1 MRDYCRIIACCFL
14 FLPFLSSANSTFTSL
29 SQTSSH
35 PFSGHRCVGS
45 EKTALLRLK
54 RDLSAAKPESPLPL
68 QRASGSLLTSWKP
81 DTDCCSWEGVT
92 CHGVT
97 TDHVVGIKLS
107 GHNLSGLVNSTE
119 FLDLPYLE
127 RLNLVNCNIG
137 EIPSFLQKVS
147 RLDLSNNLFEGEIP
161 EEIGDLKLLEVLNM
175 SRNNLKGEIPTSLSK
190 LTLLESLDLSKNKLT
205 GAIPMPLISLTFLSV
220 LNLSYNRLE
229 GTIPVGNQFSTFTS
243 DSYQENLGLCGFPL
257 SNKCDDVEDQQPPEA
272 QEESILS
279 EPGSLFSWK
288 FALLGYGCAVPVGV
302 AIGHMLFWRNKRC
315 SKLIEQAFK
324 AKNHR
329 RQSNER
335 NRKRR

>member
-1 MRDYCRIIACCFL
+1 MLWNFTEDCSLKTLNLYGNQLTGKIPRSLKHCRCLEVVDLGDNQINDTFPFWL
-14 FLPFLSSANSTFTSL
+14 GMLPSLQVLILQSNRLHGPIGQPLTSSDFPMLQIFDLSSN
-29 SQTSSH
+29 H
-35 PFSGHRCVGS
+35 
-45 EKTALLRLK
+45 
-54 RDLSAAKPESPLPL
+54 
-68 QRASGSLLTSWKP
+68 
-81 DTDCCSWEGVT
+81 
-92 CHGVT
+92 
-97 TDHVVGIKLS
+97 
-107 GHNLSGLVNSTE
+107 
-119 FLDLPYLE
+119 
-127 RLNLVNCNIG
+127 
-137 EIPSFLQKVS
+137 
-147 RLDLSNNLFEGEIP
+147 NLFEGEIP

-175 SRNNLKGEIPTSLSK
+175 SRNNLK
-190 LTLLESLDLSKNKLT
+190 D
-205 GAIPMPLISLTFLSV
+205 
-220 LNLSYNRLE
+220 LSYNRLE

-257 SNKCDDVEDQQPPEA
+257 SNKCDDVEDQQPPGA

-315 SKLIEQAFK
+315 SKWIEQSFK